1 MPSNKKDHDART
13 AQGQQL
19 ARRIYDYKIDQL
31 ENMSQAEKD
40 SLLEDFP
47 LLSDAD
53 FEYVIKELLAAKRYE
68 QERVG
73 WLTVPH
79 DAAVLILVIMTSLV
93 NLRAG
98 IIAGV
103 AVLVLLEGIFQFIFV
118 RRIYRLLSALVWFT
132 YPAYVWLGY
141 LLYKQGISWLWI
153 AVIIIMVWAGM
164 YLLGAM
170 ARLPMRL
177 YFEARA
183 KNRSGTKPGKKTK
196 Y

>member
-1 MPSNKKDHDART
+1 MSSSKKPLDART

-19 ARRIYDYKIDQL
+19 ARRIYDYKIDRL

-40 SLLEDFP
+40 SLLREFP
-47 LLSDAD
+47 LLSNAD
-53 FEYVIKELLAAKRYE
+53 FEYVINELLAAKRYE

-79 DAAVLILVIMTSLV
+79 DAAVIILVILTSLV
-93 NLRAG
+93 NLQAG

-103 AVLVLLEGIFQFIFV
+103 AVLVLLEGIFQFIFD
-118 RRIYRLLSALVWFT
+118 RRIYRPLSTLVWFT

-141 LLYKQGISWLWI
+141 LLYRQGTPWLWI
-153 AVIIIMVWAGM
+153 AVIIIMVWGGM
-164 YLLGAM
+164 YILGAI

-183 KNRSGTKPGKKTK
+183 KKRAETRLPKKT
-196 Y
+196 

>member
-1 MPSNKKDHDART
+1 MSSSKKPLDART
-13 AQGQQL
+13 AQGQKL
-19 ARRIYDYKIDQL
+19 ARRIYDYKIDRL

-40 SLLEDFP
+40 SLLREFP
-47 LLSDAD
+47 LLSNAD
-53 FEYVIKELLAAKRYE
+53 FEYVINELLAAKRYE

-79 DAAVLILVIMTSLV
+79 DAAVIILVILTSLV
-93 NLRAG
+93 NLQAG

-103 AVLVLLEGIFQFIFV
+103 AVLVLLEGIFQFIFD
-118 RRIYRLLSALVWFT
+118 RRIYRPLSTLVWFT

-141 LLYKQGISWLWI
+141 LLYRQGTPWLWI
-153 AVIIIMVWAGM
+153 AVIIIMVWGGM
-164 YLLGAM
+164 YILGAI

-183 KNRSGTKPGKKTK
+183 KKRAETRLPKKT
-196 Y
+196 

>member
-1 MPSNKKDHDART
+1 MSSSKKPLDART

-19 ARRIYDYKIDQL
+19 ARRIYDYKIDRL

-40 SLLEDFP
+40 SLLREFP
-47 LLSDAD
+47 LLSNAD
-53 FEYVIKELLAAKRYE
+53 FEYVINELLAAKRYE

-73 WLTVPH
+73 WMTVPH
-79 DAAVLILVIMTSLV
+79 DAAVIILVILTSLV
-93 NLRAG
+93 NLQAG

-103 AVLVLLEGIFQFIFV
+103 AVLVLLEGIFQFIFD
-118 RRIYRLLSALVWFT
+118 RRIYRPLSTLVWFT

-141 LLYKQGISWLWI
+141 LLYRQGTPWLWI
-153 AVIIIMVWAGM
+153 AVIIIMVWGGM
-164 YLLGAM
+164 YILGAI

-183 KNRSGTKPGKKTK
+183 KKRAETRLPKKT
-196 Y
+196 